1 MMERPAGHAGYIMMR
16 PARVQSRENGRYPPA
31 ARRRRPL
38 RARWIASRRT
48 GWYHQDVRYDLPLFR
63 PPSEADALIL
73 QATLGCSWNRCT
85 YCNMYRTKR
94 FRVRPLGDVLADLD
108 EAADAVGPEVEKLF
122 VADGDALT
130 MPMDHWRPLLAAA
143 RDRFPRLRRV
153 SAYAMARNV
162 LDKSEADLAEL
173 RAGGLTTL
181 YLGPESGDAVTL
193 KRIAKG
199 DGFDAHVAA
208 ADKAHAA
215 GMVLS
220 VILLLGAGG
229 IARSAEHARESARL
243 ATAMDPE
250 FLAAL
255 TLTVVE
261 GTPQARLLATGRF
274 ELPPIEALLGE
285 LRTIVAEA
293 RPTGA
298 LFRTNHASN
307 YLPLGGRLPDDR
319 ARILAVLDAA
329 LAGRIPLRPEW
340 ARGL

>member
-1 MMERPAGHAGYIMMR
+1 M
-16 PARVQSRENGRYPPA
+16 
-31 ARRRRPL
+31 
-38 RARWIASRRT
+38 
-48 GWYHQDVRYDLPLFR
+48 RYDPPVFR

-94 FRVRPLGDVLADLD
+94 FQVRPVDDVLADLN
-108 EAADAVGPEVEKLF
+108 EAADAVGEQVEKLF

-130 MPMDHWRPLLAAA
+130 LPMDHWRPLLAAA

-153 SAYAMARNV
+153 SCYAMARNV
-162 LDKSEADLAEL
+162 LEKSADDLAEL
-173 RAGGLTTL
+173 RQGGLTTL

-199 DGFDAHVAA
+199 DGFEAHVEAA
-208 ADKAHAA
+208 KKAHAA
-215 GMVLS
+215 GMTLS

-229 IARSAEHARESARL
+229 TARSAEHAAESARL
-243 ATAMDPE
+243 VTEMDPE

-261 GTPQARLLATGRF
+261 GTPQARLQATGRF

-285 LRTIVAEA
+285 LRTLVAEA
-293 RPTGA
+293 RPTRA
-298 LFRTNHASN
+298 LFRTDHASN
-307 YLPLGGRLPDDR
+307 YLPLGGRLPEDR
-319 ARILAVLDAA
+319 ERILSVLDAA
-329 LAGRIPLRPEW
+329 LAGEIPLRPEW

>member
-1 MMERPAGHAGYIMMR
+1 M
-16 PARVQSRENGRYPPA
+16 
-31 ARRRRPL
+31 
-38 RARWIASRRT
+38 
-48 GWYHQDVRYDLPLFR
+48 RYDPPVFR

-94 FRVRPLGDVLADLD
+94 FQVRPVDDVLADLH
-108 EAADAVGPEVEKLF
+108 EAADAVGDRVEKLF

-143 RDRFPRLRRV
+143 RDRFPNLRRV
-153 SAYAMARNV
+153 SAYAMARNI
-162 LDKSEADLAEL
+162 LEKSADELAEL
-173 RAGGLTTL
+173 REGGLTTL
-181 YLGPESGDAVTL
+181 YLGPESGDPVTL

-199 DGFDAHVAA
+199 DGFEAHVAA
-208 ADKAHAA
+208 AKRAHAA
-215 GMVLS
+215 GMKLS

-229 IARSAEHARESARL
+229 KARSAAHAHESARL
-243 ATAMDPE
+243 VTAMDPE
-250 FLAAL
+250 FFAAL

-261 GTPQARLLATGRF
+261 GTPQAKLEVTGRF
-274 ELPPIEALLGE
+274 ELPPIEGLLGE

-293 RPTGA
+293 RPTRA

-307 YLPLGGRLPDDR
+307 YLPLGGRVPEDR
-319 ARILAVLDAA
+319 DRILAVLDAA
-329 LAGRIPLRPEW
+329 LAGEIPLRPEW